1 MSIGNDWVV
10 LDTNIWIFGL
20 RNQPDRPA
28 CTRLLRCLNRMY
40 VRVPRQVLLELR
52 ANLNIEEMND
62 LFRQWSYYPTRVDI
76 RWDKVSSALVEK
88 YQKMG
93 CKLGDA
99 AVSAHVEAMG
109 IKILVSEN
117 RDFLEEI
124 RGLSFRV
131 LRAED
136 ALRELEDIA

>member
-1 MSIGNDWVV
+1 
-10 LDTNIWIFGL
+10 
-20 RNQPDRPA
+20 
-28 CTRLLRCLNRMY
+28 
-40 VRVPRQVLLELR
+40 
-52 ANLNIEEMND
+52 MND